1 MKLQLN
7 VPGISC
13 GGCVS
18 TITQAIK
25 AVDANASVQGD
36 PKTKIVLV
44 ETQSSEATIKAAI
57 AEAGYPTS

>member
-18 TITQAIK
+18 TVTQAIK

-36 PKTKIVLV
+36 PQSKVVVV
-44 ETQSSEATIKAAI
+44 ETKSSEATIKAAI
-57 AEAGYPTS
+57 AKAAYPAS